1 MPRGDSDRFFRPVA
15 EGANQRV
22 KRPMESSAVRNV
34 SDPRPK
40 RLRSQVTNGRRTFVE
55 GGDERSP
62 WARRFR
68 DLILAH
74 AGDLGGIDV
83 LSEAQRSLVRRA
95 VTIEIQLEQLE
106 GQLSEGKAADLAV
119 YATASGHLRRLLETL
134 GIERRAREVTLTL
147 GQVLRN
153 GADNG

>member
-1 MPRGDSDRFFRPVA
+1 METSPVRPL
-15 EGANQRV
+15 
-22 KRPMESSAVRNV
+22 
-34 SDPRPK
+34 SDPRSK
-40 RLRSQVTNGRRTFVE
+40 KLRSQVTNGRRAFVD

-68 DLILAH
+68 DLIAAH
-74 AGDLGGIDV
+74 AGDLGGTDV

-95 VTIEIQLEQLE
+95 ATIEIQLEQLE

-134 GIERRAREVTLTL
+134 GIERRARDVTDPLAYA
-147 GQVLRN
+147 R
-153 GADNG
+153 AHSEAAS